1 MSRLGS
7 PQAVSRRV
15 AIAKPRNDI
24 YVALLGIALG
34 AVIIA
39 CILLAM
45 EMSHYEWSTTPKVAV
60 APAPVGAEAARM
72 GLTRGVAA
80 PRGFASDLAPDGR
93 VEFELGQLVTR
104 RRRRG
109 LE

>member
-7 PQAVSRRV
+7 PQAGSRRV
-15 AIAKPRNDI
+15 AIAKPKNDI

-45 EMSHYEWSTTPKVAV
+45 EMSDYAWTVNPKVSLAPMQVTPWDQAV
-60 APAPVGAEAARM
+60 ALVCVSPI
-72 GLTRGVAA
+72 
-80 PRGFASDLAPDGR
+80 PDQGGSGSLC
-93 VEFELGQLVTR
+93 VDFVT
-104 RRRRG
+104 G
-109 LE
+109 

>member
-7 PQAVSRRV
+7 PQVGSRRV
-15 AIAKPRNDI
+15 AIAKPKNDI

-45 EMSHYEWSTTPKVAV
+45 EMSNYEWSVNPKVSLAPLPTNTPLGQAV
-60 APAPVGAEAARM
+60 AFAA
-72 GLTRGVAA
+72 
-80 PRGFASDLAPDGR
+80 ASANSDHGGSWFVD
-93 VEFELGQLVTR
+93 FVT
-104 RRRRG
+104 G
-109 LE
+109 

>member
-7 PQAVSRRV
+7 QPIAGRRV
-15 AIAKPRNDI
+15 AIAKPKNDI

-45 EMSHYEWSTTPKVAV
+45 EMSNYEWTVKPKASRVTQ
-60 APAPVGAEAARM
+60 PFGA
-72 GLTRGVAA
+72 
-80 PRGFASDLAPDGR
+80 LALSIDGDR
-93 VEFELGQLVTR
+93 QIFGPMSQRERSV
-104 RRRRG
+104 
-109 LE
+109 

>member
-7 PQAVSRRV
+7 PQAGSRRV
-15 AIAKPRNDI
+15 AIAKPKNDI

-45 EMSHYEWSTTPKVAV
+45 EMSNYEWNVNPKVSLDRSPTTAPFGQTAALACSTTTSDHGGSPC
-60 APAPVGAEAARM
+60 VG
-72 GLTRGVAA
+72 
-80 PRGFASDLAPDGR
+80 F
-93 VEFELGQLVTR
+93 VT
-104 RRRRG
+104 G
-109 LE
+109 

>member
-7 PQAVSRRV
+7 PQAGSRRV
-15 AIAKPRNDI
+15 AIAKPKNDI

-45 EMSHYEWSTTPKVAV
+45 EMSNYEWTVNPKISLAPPPV
-60 APAPVGAEAARM
+60 AP
-72 GLTRGVAA
+72 LDQTVAL
-80 PRGFASDLAPDGR
+80 ASESMTSDHGGYPSVD
-93 VEFELGQLVTR
+93 FVT
-104 RRRRG
+104 G
-109 LE
+109 

>member
-7 PQAVSRRV
+7 PQAGSRRV
-15 AIAKPRNDI
+15 AIAKPKNDI

-45 EMSHYEWSTTPKVAV
+45 EMSNYEWTVNPKLSLAPLQGTPLRQAV
-60 APAPVGAEAARM
+60 ALAGESP
-72 GLTRGVAA
+72 T
-80 PRGFASDLAPDGR
+80 SDHGR
-93 VEFELGQLVTR
+93 SSSVDVVT
-104 RRRRG
+104 G
-109 LE
+109 

>member
-7 PQAVSRRV
+7 PQAGSRRV
-15 AIAKPRNDI
+15 AIAKPKNDI

-45 EMSHYEWSTTPKVAV
+45 EMSNYAWTVNPKLSLAPLQATRLRQAV
-60 APAPVGAEAARM
+60 ASAGESPTPDHGGTQSVD
-72 GLTRGVAA
+72 
-80 PRGFASDLAPDGR
+80 FAIG
-93 VEFELGQLVTR
+93 
-104 RRRRG
+104 
-109 LE
+109 